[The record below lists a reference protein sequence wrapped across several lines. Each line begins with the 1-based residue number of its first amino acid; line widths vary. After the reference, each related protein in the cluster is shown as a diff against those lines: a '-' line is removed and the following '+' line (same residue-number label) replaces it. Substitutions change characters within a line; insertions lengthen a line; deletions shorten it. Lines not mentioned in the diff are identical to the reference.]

1 MSIWHIDEKVS
12 KNLKY
17 VSIKFAKVHHF
28 QKIWEKKATMEQKM
42 CWSYNLPKEV
52 EYLNE
57 NKIEFLFTLGNFG

>member
-12 KNLKY
+12 KNLKL

-42 CWSYNLPKEV
+42 C
-52 EYLNE
+52 
-57 NKIEFLFTLGNFG
+57 